1 MLQADQVAAWLHT
14 GIAREGIAVNSTD
27 DNQ

>member
-1 MLQADQVAAWLHT
+1 MLQADQAAAWLHT
-14 GIAREGIAVNSTD
+14 GIAVEGTAVKSTD